1 MNLQRAFAP
10 EEIGPGHYNNILNSD
25 ESRSYQVTLGGKGM
39 VGDWDYS
46 ASFTRGEYRL
56 DQNRFARWKDKI
68 EGFFGDTVL
77 GPRLGTTADGFGIYN
92 PDYAAFYSPITPASF
107 TGYGTHRSKTWQNLG
122 RVQVTNGCSLPGG
135 DAGLAVVLEGGSEGW
150 DYSPDQAFVDGNA
163 WAPPPGRCRPPQ
175 QLRGDQRTAHAG
187 VRVADHQRLGP
198 LRRLQDRRQDR

>member
-1 MNLQRAFAP
+1 GKNSGQFYSSMTFDVNDNFQLFADVLYSKEKTEFTSGSSALWWGTKSVMGGFYDQGLGKVVNLQRAFAP

-77 GPRLGTTADGFGIYN
+77 GPRLGTTADGFG
-92 PDYAAFYSPITPASF
+92 
-107 TGYGTHRSKTWQNLG
+107 
-122 RVQVTNGCSLPGG
+122 
-135 DAGLAVVLEGGSEGW
+135 
-150 DYSPDQAFVDGNA
+150 
-163 WAPPPGRCRPPQ
+163 
-175 QLRGDQRTAHAG
+175 
-187 VRVADHQRLGP
+187 
-198 LRRLQDRRQDR
+198 